1 MKVKVVGIY
10 GSPRK
15 ECNSDLLLD
24 SALRGAQEKAI
35 EVERIYV
42 RDLEISGCIECG
54 VCEKSG
60 TCAIEDDMQDVYH
73 LLDSADVIILCS
85 PIFFYGLTSQG
96 KALIDRGQAMWSR
109 KKLSNG
115 KSGEKNASWGRGYL
129 IAVGA
134 TRGRNLFKG
143 AQMIARYFFDAL
155 NIEYSGGLFFPGIES
170 RGAVEEH
177 PEALQN
183 AYDLGKAL

>member
-1 MKVKVVGIY
+1 MKVVGIY

-15 ECNSDLLLD
+15 EGNSDLLLD
-24 SALRGAQEKAI
+24 SALRGAHEKGI

-54 VCEKSG
+54 ACEKSG

-85 PIFFYGLTSQG
+85 PIFFYGLTSQV

-115 KSGEKNASWGRGYL
+115 KSGEKNASRGRGYL

-170 RGAVEEH
+170 RGALEEH

>member
-15 ECNSDLLLD
+15 EGNSDLLLD
-24 SALRGAQEKAI
+24 SALRGAHEKGI

-54 VCEKSG
+54 ACEKSG

-85 PIFFYGLTSQG
+85 PIFFYGLTSQV

-115 KSGEKNASWGRGYL
+115 KSGEKNGSRGRGYL

-155 NIEYSGGLFFPGIES
+155 NIEYSGGLFFPRIES
-170 RGAVEEH
+170 KGAVEEH

>member
-1 MKVKVVGIY
+1 VKVIGIY

-15 ECNSDLLLD
+15 RGNSDLLLD
-24 SALRGAQEKAI
+24 SALRGVHEKGI

-54 VCEKSG
+54 ACEKTG
-60 TCAIEDDMQDVYH
+60 TCAIDDDMQDVYH
-73 LLDSADVIILCS
+73 LLDRADVIILCS
-85 PIFFYGLTSQG
+85 PIFFYGLTSQV

-115 KSGEKNASWGRGYL
+115 KSGEKNASRGRGYL

-134 TRGRNLFKG
+134 TRGRSLFKG

-155 NIEYSGGLFFPGIES
+155 NIEYSGGLFFPGMES
-170 RGAVEEH
+170 KGAVEEH
-177 PEALQN
+177 PEALEK

>member
-1 MKVKVVGIY
+1 VKVIGIY

-15 ECNSDLLLD
+15 GGNSDLLLD
-24 SALRGAQEKAI
+24 SALRGAHEKGI

-42 RDLEISGCIECG
+42 RDLDISGCIECG
-54 VCEKSG
+54 ACEKTG
-60 TCAIEDDMQDVYH
+60 ACAIDDDMQDVYR

-85 PIFFYGLTSQG
+85 PIFFYGLTSQV

-109 KKLSNG
+109 KKLDNG
-115 KSGEKNASWGRGYL
+115 KSGEKNASRGRGYL

-134 TRGRNLFKG
+134 TSGGNLFKG
-143 AQMIARYFFDAL
+143 AQMIARYFFDTL

-170 RGAVEEH
+170 KRAVEEH
-177 PEALQN
+177 PEALEK

>member
-1 MKVKVVGIY
+1 VKVAGIY

-15 ECNSDLLLD
+15 EGNSDLLLD
-24 SALRGAQEKAI
+24 SALRGAHEKGI

-54 VCEKSG
+54 ACEKSG

-85 PIFFYGLTSQG
+85 PIFFYGLTSQV
-96 KALIDRGQAMWSR
+96 KALIDRCQAMWSR

-115 KSGEKNASWGRGYL
+115 KSGEKNGSRGRGYL

-155 NIEYSGGLFFPGIES
+155 NVEYSGGLFFPGIES

>member
-1 MKVKVVGIY
+1 MKVVGIY

-24 SALRGAQEKAI
+24 SALRGAHEKAI